1 MRSTV
6 QLSVSEVTSEVIQ
19 KILDWHEP
27 HRKKMLELYNR
38 WRGEGLP
45 IQSRQLPNPEKPNNK
60 IPNDYRGYI
69 INQIVGYLFGQP
81 ISYSLDTRKYD
92 EAKAKENQECISRF
106 TILNAIDDLDSET
119 GKLMSICGYAARLL
133 YIDKDG
139 EERAMNI
146 FPWEAV
152 FIENGG
158 EITHAIRYYTVKD
171 IISGQEHKKVE
182 WYDSKNVTFLIEK
195 EGEYVPDL
203 NEEKVDENGTKRH
216 LFDYVPLIRFQN
228 NDEEQGDFEKVEE
241 LIDAY
246 NKIVSDAVN
255 EIETFAHAYMKFK
268 GVEGVDK
275 ETIDNAKQTGGFEV
289 PADGDVDFI
298 TKNINDTFVENT
310 KKTLNENIHK
320 FSASVDMSDEK
331 FSGGAQTGES
341 RKWKLVALENK
352 AGTKARKFSK
362 GLREQF
368 KVLCSSWKTKGFDI
382 DHLDIFWEFKRNIP
396 IDLAYVADFASR
408 MKGIHSDHT
417 LLSQI
422 PYIDDVA
429 YEKELMRQEKE
440 DMIDL
445 DSFTDDTTNQNDIEN
460 QESELT

>member
-6 QLSVSEVTSEVIQ
+6 QLSVSEVTSDIIK
-19 KILDWHEP
+19 KILEWHKP
-27 HRKKMLELYNR
+27 HREAMLGLYNR
-38 WRGEGLP
+38 YLGSGLP
-45 IQSRQLPNPEKPNNK
+45 IQSRTLPDPKKPNNK

-69 INQIVGYLFGQP
+69 INQIVGYLWGQP
-81 ISYSLDTRKYD
+81 ISYSLDTRKY
-92 EAKAKENQECISRF
+92 EETKVKENQERISRF
-106 TILNAIDDLDSET
+106 TTLNTIDDLDGET

-133 YIDKDG
+133 YIDKNG

-146 FPWEAV
+146 FPWEAI
-152 FIENGG
+152 FIEDGG

-171 IISGQEHKKVE
+171 LNNNEYMKVE
-182 WYDSKNVTFLIEK
+182 WYDSKNVTFFIEDDGVFIMDS
-195 EGEYVPDL
+195 EGSQP
-203 NEEKVDENGTKRH
+203 H

-228 NDEEQGDFEKVEE
+228 NDEEQGDFEKVEA

-246 NKIVSDAVN
+246 DKIISDSVN
-255 EIETFAHAYMKFK
+255 EIETFANAYMGFK
-268 GVEGVDK
+268 GVQIDQ
-275 ETIDNAKQTGGFEV
+275 ETIEKMKQTGGIEIGEN
-289 PADGDVDFI
+289 GDVYFI
-298 TKNINDTFVENT
+298 TKNINDTFVENQ

-341 RKWKLVALENK
+341 RKWKLIALENK
-352 AGTKARKFSK
+352 AGTKAMKFGK

-368 KVLCSSWKTKGFDI
+368 KVLCSAWKKKNIDI
-382 DHLDIFWEFKRNIP
+382 DYLDIFWEFKRNIP
-396 IDLAYVADFASR
+396 IDLSYVAEYASKL
-408 MKGIHSDHT
+408 KGIHSDHT

-445 DSFTDDTTNQNDIEN
+445 DSFTDDTETQEQEEVNQ
-460 QESELT
+460 

>member
-1 MRSTV
+1 MRSTI
-6 QLSVSEVTSEVIQ
+6 QLSVSEVTSDIIKQ
-19 KILDWHEP
+19 ILDWHKP
-27 HRKKMLELYNR
+27 HRDAMLGLYNR
-38 WRGEGLP
+38 YRGEGLP
-45 IQSRQLPNPEKPNNK
+45 IQSRQLPDPKKPNNK

-69 INQIVGYLFGQP
+69 INQVVGYLWGQP
-81 ISYSLDTRKYD
+81 ISYSIDSRNYD
-92 EAKAKENQECISRF
+92 EARLKEHNDRLSRF
-106 TILNAIDDLDSET
+106 NALNAIDDLDSEL
-119 GKLMSICGYAARLL
+119 GKIMSICGYAARLL
-133 YIDKDG
+133 YIDKNG

-152 FIENGG
+152 FVEDGG
-158 EITHAIRYYTVKD
+158 EITNGIRYYKVKD
-171 IISGQEHKKVE
+171 SNNNEYTRVE
-182 WYDSKNVTFLIEK
+182 WYDGENVTFYIEK
-195 EGEYVPDL
+195 DGKFVLD
-203 NEEKVDENGTKRH
+203 EEPAKPH

-228 NDEEQGDFEKVEE
+228 NDEEQGDFEKVEA

-246 NKIVSDAVN
+246 DKVVSDAIN
-255 EIETFAHAYMKFK
+255 EIETFANAYMKFK
-268 GVEGVDK
+268 GASIDK
-275 ETIDNAKQTGGFEV
+275 ETIEQAKQTGAFEV
-289 PADGDVDFI
+289 PPDGDADFI
-298 TKNINDTFVENT
+298 TKNINDTFVENN

-352 AGTKARKFSK
+352 AGTKARKFGK

-368 KVLCSSWKTKGFDI
+368 KVLCSAWKKKGVDI
-382 DHLDIFWEFKRNIP
+382 DYLDIFWEFKRNIP
-396 IDLAYVADFASR
+396 IDLAYVADYASK

-445 DSFTDDTTNQNDIEN
+445 DSFADDTGTQGQWEVNQ
-460 QESELT
+460 

>member
-6 QLSVSEVTSEVIQ
+6 QLSISDVTSDIIQ
-19 KILDWHEP
+19 QIIDWHKT
-27 HRKKMLELYNR
+27 HREAMLGLYNR
-38 WRGEGLP
+38 YLGSGLP
-45 IQSRQLPNPEKPNNK
+45 IQSRTLPDPKKPNNK

-69 INQIVGYLFGQP
+69 INQVVGYLWGQP
-81 ISYSLDTRKYD
+81 ISYSIDSRNYD
-92 EAKAKENQECISRF
+92 ETKLKEYNDRLSRF
-106 TILNAIDDLDSET
+106 NALNAIDDLDSEL
-119 GKLMSICGYAARLL
+119 GKIMSICGYAARLL
-133 YIDKDG
+133 YIDKNG

-152 FIENGG
+152 FVEDGG
-158 EITHAIRYYTVKD
+158 EITHAIRYYKVKD
-171 IISGQEHKKVE
+171 LENNEYTKVE
-182 WYDSKNVTFLIEK
+182 WYDSKNVTFFIEDDGVFVMDS
-195 EGEYVPDL
+195 EGSQP
-203 NEEKVDENGTKRH
+203 H

-228 NDEEQGDFEKVEE
+228 NDEEQGDFEKVEA

-246 NKIVSDAVN
+246 DKIVSDSVN
-255 EIETFAHAYMKFK
+255 EIETFANAYMGFK
-268 GVEGVDK
+268 GVQIDQ
-275 ETIDNAKQTGGFEV
+275 ETIEKMKQTGGIEI
-289 PADGDVDFI
+289 DENGDVFFI
-298 TKNINDTFVENT
+298 TKNINDTFVENN

-352 AGTKARKFSK
+352 AGTKARKFGK

-368 KVLCSSWKTKGFDI
+368 KVLCSAWKKKNIDI
-382 DHLDIFWEFKRNIP
+382 NYLDIFWEFKRNIP
-396 IDLAYVADFASR
+396 IDLAYVAEFASR

-422 PYIDDVA
+422 PYIDDVQ

-445 DSFTDDTTNQNDIEN
+445 DSFTNDTTNEDDTEN
-460 QESELT
+460 QESELV

>member
-6 QLSVSEVTSEVIQ
+6 QLSVKDVTSDLIKQV
-19 KILDWHEP
+19 LNWHKP
-27 HRKKMLELYNR
+27 HRDVMMGLYNR
-38 WRGEGLP
+38 YRQEGVP
-45 IQSRQLPNPEKPNNK
+45 IQSRQLSDPKKPNNK

-69 INQIVGYLFGQP
+69 INQVVGYLWGQP
-81 ISYSLDTRKYD
+81 ISYSIDGLRYD
-92 EAKAKENQECISRF
+92 QEKLEAYHDRLSRF
-106 TILNAIDDLDSET
+106 AALNAIDDLDAEL
-119 GKLMSICGYAARLL
+119 GKIMSICGYGARLL
-133 YIDKDG
+133 YIDKNG

-152 FIENGG
+152 FIEDGG
-158 EITHAIRYYTVKD
+158 EITHAIRYYKVKD
-171 IISGQEHKKVE
+171 LENNEYTKVE
-182 WYDSKNVTFLIEK
+182 WYDSKNVTFFIEDDGVFVMDS
-195 EGEYVPDL
+195 EGSQP
-203 NEEKVDENGTKRH
+203 H

-228 NDEEQGDFEKVEE
+228 SDEEQGDFEKVEA

-246 NKIVSDAVN
+246 DKIVSDSVN
-255 EIETFAHAYMKFK
+255 EIETFANAYMGFK
-268 GVEGVDK
+268 GVQIDQ
-275 ETIDNAKQTGGFEV
+275 ETIEKMKQTGGIEI
-289 PADGDVDFI
+289 DENGDVFFI
-298 TKNINDTFVENT
+298 TKNINDTFVENN

-352 AGTKARKFSK
+352 AGTKARKFGK

-368 KVLCSSWKTKGFDI
+368 KVLCSAWKKKNIDI
-382 DHLDIFWEFKRNIP
+382 DYLDIFWEFKRNIP

-422 PYIDDVA
+422 PYIDDVS
-429 YEKELMRQEKE
+429 YELELMRQEQE
-440 DMIDL
+440 ERVDL
-445 DSFTDDTTNQNDIEN
+445 DSFTDDTTNQDDTEN
-460 QESELT
+460 QESELV

>member
-1 MRSTV
+1 MRSTA
-6 QLSVSEVTSEVIQ
+6 QLSVSEVTSDIIKQ
-19 KILDWHEP
+19 ILEWHKP
-27 HRKKMLELYNR
+27 HRDAMLGLYNR
-38 WRGEGLP
+38 YRGEGLP
-45 IQSRQLPNPEKPNNK
+45 IQSRQLPDPKKPNNK

-69 INQIVGYLFGQP
+69 INQVVGYLWGQP
-81 ISYSLDTRKYD
+81 ISYSIDSRNYD
-92 EAKAKENQECISRF
+92 EARLKEYNDRLSRF
-106 TILNAIDDLDSET
+106 NALNAIDDLDSEL
-119 GKLMSICGYAARLL
+119 GKIMSICGYAARLL
-133 YIDKDG
+133 YIDKNG

-152 FIENGG
+152 FIEDGG
-158 EITHAIRYYTVKD
+158 EITHAIRYYKVKD
-171 IISGQEHKKVE
+171 LDNNEYTKVE
-182 WYDSKNVTFLIEK
+182 WYDSKNVTFFIEDDGVFIMDS
-195 EGEYVPDL
+195 EGSQP
-203 NEEKVDENGTKRH
+203 H
-216 LFDYVPLIRFQN
+216 LFDFVPLIRFQN
-228 NDEEQGDFEKVEE
+228 NDEEQGDFEKVEA

-246 NKIVSDAVN
+246 DKIVSDSVN
-255 EIETFAHAYMKFK
+255 EIETFANAYMGFK
-268 GVEGVDK
+268 GVQIDQ
-275 ETIDNAKQTGGFEV
+275 ETIDKMKQTGGIEI
-289 PADGDVDFI
+289 DENGDVFFI
-298 TKNINDTFVENT
+298 TKNINDTFVENN

-352 AGTKARKFSK
+352 AGTKARKFGK

-368 KVLCSSWKTKGFDI
+368 KVLCSAWKKKNIDI
-382 DHLDIFWEFKRNIP
+382 DYLDIFWEFKRNIP
-396 IDLAYVADFASR
+396 IDLAYVAEFASR

-445 DSFTDDTTNQNDIEN
+445 DSFADDTTNQNDIEN
-460 QESELT
+460 QESELV